1 MIWLQQQN
9 GTRAHPA
16 RSCAD
21 LLRRS
26 KKTPSGYYWVKPI
39 STGNDVFHVYC
50 DMTNYGGGWT
60 LVVGINSQ
68 NRLHLQDG
76 SVGTRCRGGDVCVV
90 HRTNGVIPA
99 RKLDDSIIR
108 ALADDEGT
116 FRVDVGPNKFT
127 TFFQLP
133 HGSAGF
139 QSNCGGTSCARIIT
153 SHSYPY
159 KWESNCKGIT
169 VGYKIAS
176 SYHKVFDT
184 HDNRECGSAW
194 SSSRHT
200 DKRVLYGYTGGDGG
214 HTGIFSKLQGFMYV
228 R

>member
-1 MIWLQQQN
+1 
-9 GTRAHPA
+9 
-16 RSCAD
+16 
-21 LLRRS
+21 
-26 KKTPSGYYWVKPI
+26 
-39 STGNDVFHVYC
+39 
-50 DMTNYGGGWT
+50 MTNYGGGWT

-68 NRLHLQDG
+68 NRLHLQSS

-99 RKLDDSIIR
+99 RKLDDRIIR

-116 FRVDVGPNKFT
+116 FRVDVGPNKYT

-133 HGSAGF
+133 QGAAGF

-159 KWESNCKGIT
+159 TWESNCKGIT
-169 VGYKIAS
+169 VGYQVPKDS
-176 SYHKVFDT
+176 HKVFD
-184 HDNRECGSAW
+184 NRDYHECGSLW
-194 SSSRHT
+194 TSSRYS
-200 DKRVLYGYTGGDGG
+200 DKRVLYGYTGDSGKL
-214 HTGIFSKLQGFMYV
+214 TGIYSKLQGFMFV